1 MQVKQ
6 LQKEIHQNA
15 VNKGFYDKHNE
26 FGTNLMLIVTELSE
40 SMEAHRNNE
49 FANLEEF
56 ENLINSDVNPMSY
69 EETFKKYIKDTVEDE
84 LADAFIRILDICEF
98 YKIDLQ
104 TFVEYKMQYNAKRE
118 RLHGKQY

>member
-1 MQVKQ
+1 MKIAE

-56 ENLINSDVNPMSY
+56 EKLIVSDVNQMSY
-69 EETFKKYIKDTVEDE
+69 EETFKKYVKDTVEDE

-104 TFVEYKMQYNAKRE
+104 TFVEYKMRYNAKRE